1 MKGIIKK
8 TLASILVMLMLIN
21 SSALVIISEAIGEV
35 EETTNNKNV
44 QFSVY
49 FKDENGNK
57 TTKISQKMD
66 SEEVKLYAQISIK
79 QEGYLENASI
89 ELKNSNFTFD
99 IESQS
104 EGVTSKDSNK
114 VVIDY
119 IGAGETREIEL
130 KVKANKQ
137 EEYKIE
143 ELTRETTV
151 ELKGTYVNSK
161 SSNIEIKAEREVQW
175 KQTSPYDEE
184 NKGITLSQEII
195 TNKVMKYN
203 GEEKRIVQE
212 EIKNGLEGNGYPIK
226 ETEIEI
232 QAAKVN
238 KKNPEKV
245 IVNIVE
251 KNLTTEKEI
260 EEGDYEYNKETG
272 KIVIK
277 RENKANEE
285 NQVEWKQEG
294 EDKYIVTYV
303 YEETEEVEEQEIE
316 AKAKM
321 VLYDEKGTEI
331 EAEDKIQTEKAEK
344 DGTVRVEIENQEN
357 EIYKG
362 KIYAD
367 GERKI
372 TENVK
377 INVNSIGTS
386 ESIEISEEEK
396 EELNSGKITINKNEE
411 EEILGQEGKI
421 TITNAKTGEKIAEIN
436 KETEAEENGEVG
448 IELNNVKA
456 IKVKTSKP
464 QKVGRINIEI
474 EKTIKES
481 NQKEIQNKQEIK
493 YGITGKYTNEKE
505 EEIEKAEATI
515 ELKETTT
522 EATME
527 ISKNTLNTIEEN
539 EIEIKATL
547 KEDTERN
554 DLYKNPKIEIEL
566 PKQVEEAEITNIN
579 KMYAE
584 NFNISSSKIEEKNGR
599 KVIEISLKGEDKTY
613 VEDIIGG
620 PTVIIDLKIKL
631 NKTAKTETE
640 KITMKYTNE
649 KARGY
654 EKGEK
659 EGQEE
664 KEIEITSPTGII
676 TTNKIEE
683 LKVKTV
689 GEEEKQNVKI
699 EVGKEEKEAG
709 IEKEI
714 INNTGAKVENVVITG
729 RLATNGKENNMGIKM
744 TEGIKVEGVEGATVY
759 YTEKEEVTTEV
770 EDSSNEWNT
779 EITDSSKVK
788 NYMVKIAKM
797 EETETAKIKYEETIP
812 ESLEYN
818 KNAVETYGVE
828 YTDTTTSTKQEVK
841 GTEVEMTTGTGP
853 NIEVE
858 LTAEVGGE
866 KVEDNSEIKQG
877 EVIKYIAKVTN
888 TGTEE
893 ATNVEVNGMVPEGTA
908 LVKAVEDYDLK
919 DNYYTELETKTIT
932 TSIAKIGTNETKE
945 VSYEVRVNK
954 DTEKGTVIEN
964 KVSAKYNDITK
975 ESNKTSNEI
984 DSGDLQVTTMSRMND
999 SVNITQN
1006 DTIKYS
1012 IIIENN
1018 SNKDKQNLK
1027 VKLQYPEI
1035 LELIRQEDSEIKDN
1049 VEKVDDN
1056 TLNVKSVKA
1065 NGKTIIDVYFNVEA
1079 IKQTENTKVEF
1090 NVKVLDGNITY
1101 RSNNFIKIANLS
1113 EYLEL
1118 KLKSNNQDDFVK
1130 SGEQIEYDLELT
1142 GKNMEKDTTVTLI
1155 DELPSGVTLKNI
1167 YLNDKELKEYKKV
1180 GSRISFKAP
1189 CNANDT
1195 TIVKIVVTV
1204 NQIDNLKEDKEIAN
1218 KMYAQLSSNTYESN
1232 EIKHIIQKNSNSNDN
1247 NNNNNN
1253 NNNGNNSNNGNN
1265 NNNNGNNSNTEV
1277 YEIKGKAFVDD
1288 NSNGKVD
1295 NTESG
1300 KENIKVRLVN
1310 SDNNELAK
1318 YNGKNIETT
1327 TNSNGEYTLQNVPNG
1342 NYIVVFE
1349 YDNTIYQLTAYKK
1362 QGVQENENSD
1372 VFTKKIN
1379 IDGTEKEYAVTD
1391 IININNKSV
1400 ANVNMGLITLKEMN
1414 LKLEKSINKVTVQNS
1429 SETTTYNYSA
1439 EDLAKVEIHAK
1450 KLVGTTI
1457 IVEYQIKVTNTG
1469 KVDAYVRNIKDDMPK
1484 DMTFKSELNKQWYQ
1498 KDGVLYTTSLTNT
1511 KIQPGETKTISLILM
1526 KQMNNS
1532 NTGLVNN
1539 NAEIVEI
1546 YNQQD
1551 LKETNL
1557 NDNKDSAKLIVS
1569 IKTGEFIKYS
1579 VIFVVIFVIILSA
1592 VIIIINR
1599 KNSLLGG
1606 R

>member
-1 MKGIIKK
+1 MKEVLRKIV
-8 TLASILVMLMLIN
+8 TILMVMMLVIN
-21 SSALVIISEAIGEV
+21 SSAILVISEAVDEIQSL
-35 EETTNNKNV
+35 TNNKNV
-44 QFSVY
+44 QFMVY

-57 TTKISQKMD
+57 KAQINQKIN
-66 SEEVKLYAQISIK
+66 SEDQKLYFEITV
-79 QEGYLENASI
+79 ENDGYLENA
-89 ELKNSNFTFD
+89 EVTLNNSNFIFD
-99 IESQS
+99 TTNEIEGISELNTQS
-104 EGVTSKDSNK
+104 LK
-114 VVIDY
+114 IDY
-119 IGAGETREIEL
+119 IGAGETRKIEL

-143 ELTRETTV
+143 ELARETTV

-226 ETEIEI
+226 ETEIER

-893 ATNVEVNGMVPEGTA
+893 ATNVEVNEMVPEGT
-908 LVKAVEDYDLK
+908 VIIKDGIEKEDR
-919 DNYYTELETKTIT
+919 NFNEI
-932 TSIAKIGTNETKE
+932 IQHINTNETQE
-945 VSYEVRVNK
+945 FVYEVRNNVDIGKN
-954 DTEKGTVIEN
+954 IEN
-964 KVSAKYNDITK
+964 QITVKYNDVTK
-975 ESNKTSNEI
+975 ESNKVILKSKEGLLTAIVKSLDYEENH
-984 DSGDLQVTTMSRMND
+984 GDGQVT
-999 SVNITQN
+999 
-1006 DTIKYS
+1006 Y
-1012 IIIENN
+1012 
-1018 SNKDKQNLK
+1018 
-1027 VKLQYPEI
+1027 
-1035 LELIRQEDSEIKDN
+1035 
-1049 VEKVDDN
+1049 
-1056 TLNVKSVKA
+1056 
-1065 NGKTIIDVYFNVEA
+1065 
-1079 IKQTENTKVEF
+1079 
-1090 NVKVLDGNITY
+1090 
-1101 RSNNFIKIANLS
+1101 
-1113 EYLEL
+1113 
-1118 KLKSNNQDDFVK
+1118 
-1130 SGEQIEYDLELT
+1130 
-1142 GKNMEKDTTVTLI
+1142 
-1155 DELPSGVTLKNI
+1155 
-1167 YLNDKELKEYKKV
+1167 
-1180 GSRISFKAP
+1180 
-1189 CNANDT
+1189 
-1195 TIVKIVVTV
+1195 
-1204 NQIDNLKEDKEIAN
+1204 
-1218 KMYAQLSSNTYESN
+1218 
-1232 EIKHIIQKNSNSNDN
+1232 NSNSN
-1247 NNNNNN
+1247 
-1253 NNNGNNSNNGNN
+1253 
-1265 NNNNGNNSNTEV
+1265 V
-1277 YEIKGKAFVDD
+1277 
-1288 NSNGKVD
+1288 
-1295 NTESG
+1295 
-1300 KENIKVRLVN
+1300 
-1310 SDNNELAK
+1310 ELGAII
-1318 YNGKNIETT
+1318 KNI
-1327 TNSNGEYTLQNVPNG
+1327 SNIELKNVD
-1342 NYIVVFE
+1342 ITF
-1349 YDNTIYQLTAYKK
+1349 
-1362 QGVQENENSD
+1362 
-1372 VFTKKIN
+1372 N
-1379 IDGTEKEYAVTD
+1379 IPEYAKFLVID
-1391 IININNKSV
+1391 IK
-1400 ANVNMGLITLKEMN
+1400 
-1414 LKLEKSINKVTVQNS
+1414 
-1429 SETTTYNYSA
+1429 
-1439 EDLAKVEIHAK
+1439 
-1450 KLVGTTI
+1450 
-1457 IVEYQIKVTNTG
+1457 
-1469 KVDAYVRNIKDDMPK
+1469 R
-1484 DMTFKSELNKQWYQ
+1484 
-1498 KDGVLYTTSLTNT
+1498 
-1511 KIQPGETKTISLILM
+1511 PGEGYTRIQTS
-1526 KQMNNS
+1526 S
-1532 NTGLVNN
+1532 
-1539 NAEIVEI
+1539 
-1546 YNQQD
+1546 
-1551 LKETNL
+1551 
-1557 NDNKDSAKLIVS
+1557 
-1569 IKTGEFIKYS
+1569 F
-1579 VIFVVIFVIILSA
+1579 
-1592 VIIIINR
+1592 
-1599 KNSLLGG
+1599 
-1606 R
+1606 

>member
-21 SSALVIISEAIGEV
+21 SSALMIISEAIGEL

-57 TTKISQKMD
+57 TTKTSQKMNN
-66 SEEVKLYAQISIK
+66 EEVKLYAQISIK

-143 ELTRETTV
+143 ELEKETTV

-260 EEGDYEYNKETG
+260 EEEDYEYNKETG

-331 EAEDKIQTEKAEK
+331 EAEDKIKTEKAEK

-396 EELNSGKITINKNEE
+396 EELNSGKITISKNEE
-411 EEILGQEGKI
+411 EEILGQEGTI

-436 KETEAEENGEVG
+436 KETEAEENGKVK

-654 EKGEK
+654 EKGER
-659 EGQEE
+659 EGKEE

-770 EDSSNEWNT
+770 EDSSNEWKT

-893 ATNVEVNGMVPEGTA
+893 ATNVEVNGIVPEGT
-908 LVKAVEDYDLK
+908 VIIKDGIEKEDR
-919 DNYYTELETKTIT
+919 NFNEI
-932 TSIAKIGTNETKE
+932 IQHINTNETQE
-945 VSYEVRVNK
+945 FVYEVRNNVEIGKN
-954 DTEKGTVIEN
+954 IEN
-964 KVSAKYNDITK
+964 QITVKYNDVTK
-975 ESNKTSNEI
+975 ESNKVILKSKEGLLTAIVKSLDYEE
-984 DSGDLQVTTMSRMND
+984 DHGDGQVT
-999 SVNITQN
+999 
-1006 DTIKYS
+1006 Y
-1012 IIIENN
+1012 
-1018 SNKDKQNLK
+1018 
-1027 VKLQYPEI
+1027 
-1035 LELIRQEDSEIKDN
+1035 
-1049 VEKVDDN
+1049 
-1056 TLNVKSVKA
+1056 
-1065 NGKTIIDVYFNVEA
+1065 
-1079 IKQTENTKVEF
+1079 
-1090 NVKVLDGNITY
+1090 
-1101 RSNNFIKIANLS
+1101 
-1113 EYLEL
+1113 
-1118 KLKSNNQDDFVK
+1118 
-1130 SGEQIEYDLELT
+1130 
-1142 GKNMEKDTTVTLI
+1142 
-1155 DELPSGVTLKNI
+1155 
-1167 YLNDKELKEYKKV
+1167 
-1180 GSRISFKAP
+1180 
-1189 CNANDT
+1189 
-1195 TIVKIVVTV
+1195 
-1204 NQIDNLKEDKEIAN
+1204 
-1218 KMYAQLSSNTYESN
+1218 
-1232 EIKHIIQKNSNSNDN
+1232 NSNSNVELGAIIKNTSNIELKNVDITFNIPEYAKFLVIDIKRPGEGYTRTQIEEGNKIHLDSIQANESIGFRYWVNFAGGSKDENTLIDIASFSTTVSVN
-1247 NNNNNN
+1247 NENY
-1253 NNNGNNSNNGNN
+1253 NSNKFN
-1265 NNNNGNNSNTEV
+1265 V
-1277 YEIKGKAFVDD
+1277 DVIK
-1288 NSNGKVD
+1288 
-1295 NTESG
+1295 
-1300 KENIKVRLVN
+1300 
-1310 SDNNELAK
+1310 
-1318 YNGKNIETT
+1318 
-1327 TNSNGEYTLQNVPNG
+1327 
-1342 NYIVVFE
+1342 
-1349 YDNTIYQLTAYKK
+1349 
-1362 QGVQENENSD
+1362 
-1372 VFTKKIN
+1372 
-1379 IDGTEKEYAVTD
+1379 
-1391 IININNKSV
+1391 
-1400 ANVNMGLITLKEMN
+1400 
-1414 LKLEKSINKVTVQNS
+1414 
-1429 SETTTYNYSA
+1429 
-1439 EDLAKVEIHAK
+1439 
-1450 KLVGTTI
+1450 
-1457 IVEYQIKVTNTG
+1457 
-1469 KVDAYVRNIKDDMPK
+1469 
-1484 DMTFKSELNKQWYQ
+1484 
-1498 KDGVLYTTSLTNT
+1498 
-1511 KIQPGETKTISLILM
+1511 
-1526 KQMNNS
+1526 
-1532 NTGLVNN
+1532 
-1539 NAEIVEI
+1539 
-1546 YNQQD
+1546 
-1551 LKETNL
+1551 
-1557 NDNKDSAKLIVS
+1557 
-1569 IKTGEFIKYS
+1569 
-1579 VIFVVIFVIILSA
+1579 
-1592 VIIIINR
+1592 
-1599 KNSLLGG
+1599 
-1606 R
+1606 